1 MNPPIALSGQIDP
14 FGFFAGTAGM
24 AFVGLLIAAALAFL
38 GLLCMYWLIRLAVR
52 HGTMDT
58 VRWYSAE
65 VASLGPS
72 HPHSTPTPPAEPARG
87 ARRTS
92 TRTGTKR
99 DVAAPPRNTLEW

>member
-24 AFVGLLIAAALAFL
+24 AFVGLLIAAALTFL
-38 GLLCMYWLIRLAVR
+38 GLLCTYWLIRLAVR

-58 VRWYSAE
+58 VRWYNAE
-65 VASLGPS
+65 VAPRGSSQPQS
-72 HPHSTPTPPAEPARG
+72 APTSPAESVFNAQ
-87 ARRTS
+87 RTS
-92 TRTGTKR
+92 PRTSTKR